1 MIKTNFKNGKL
12 TCLDN
17 FGSKVKFYNKHGG
30 SECLFF
36 FTYKKD
42 GNTRNM
48 GVINPK
54 YYSVFVYNLLSIKNE
69 WLEEIYRSESDSKI
83 IDHSNS
89 QIWVL
94 KIMKL

>member
-1 MIKTNFKNGKL
+1 
-12 TCLDN
+12 
-17 FGSKVKFYNKHGG
+17 
-30 SECLFF
+30 
-36 FTYKKD
+36 
-42 GNTRNM
+42 M